1 MVDEPQPAVSVVP
14 DESCRTRITVSL
26 KASYP
31 VSLGVDKFFLTPF
44 ASISENIAEG
54 ADVQREA
61 LRLLGKLRPAY
72 GMVLL
77 QEYLDAVGIAQG
89 KTIPEIVRSMCG
101 DPTPGVGEPQPTVS
115 VGVSA
120 DPLSDGP
127 AEY

>member
-1 MVDEPQPAVSVVP
+1 MVEEPQPVVAITP
-14 DESCRTRITVSL
+14 DEFRHTRITVSL

-31 VSLGVDKFFLTPF
+31 VSLGIDKFFLTPF
-44 ASISENIAEG
+44 ASISEDIVEG

-61 LRLLGKLRPAY
+61 LRLLAKLRPAY

-101 DPTPGVGEPQPTVS
+101 DPTPGAGEPQPTVS

-120 DPLSDGP
+120 DSLSGAP
-127 AEY
+127 AGS